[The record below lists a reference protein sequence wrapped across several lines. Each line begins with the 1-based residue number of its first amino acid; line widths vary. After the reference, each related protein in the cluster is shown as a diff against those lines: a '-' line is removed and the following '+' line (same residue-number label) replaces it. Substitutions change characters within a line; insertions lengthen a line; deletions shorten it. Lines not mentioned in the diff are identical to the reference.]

1 MKFFSLVLTF
11 TLISAQT
18 VVAQDQHDSNQ
29 QLAVEDIESAQSTL
43 AKQYAILAD
52 LKESVNRATAN
63 KKAAWIGIAVSST
76 VIAAGIFGLTR
87 KAMEA
92 VGKKAITFTSSTRF
106 EGGEIWAATLDLDT
120 ILIVGGLAGTAG
132 STTVVAV
139 EAAYGVYLS
148 AAIAKQMEKISA
160 TQALLLKSNRSN

>member
-18 VVAQDQHDSNQ
+18 VVAQDQSDSNQ
-29 QLAVEDIESAQSTL
+29 QVAFEDTESAQNTL

-63 KKAAWIGIAVSST
+63 KKAAWIGIAISST
-76 VIAAGIFGLTR
+76 VVAAGIFGLTR

-92 VGKKAITFTSSTRF
+92 IGKKAITFTSSTRF
-106 EGGEIWAATLDLDT
+106 EGGEIWTTTMDLDT
-120 ILIVGGLAGTAG
+120 ILVVGGIAGTTG
-132 STTVVAV
+132 SATIVAV
-139 EAAYGVYLS
+139 EAAYGFYLS
-148 AAIAKQMEKISA
+148 NAITKQMEKIAA
-160 TQALLLKSNRSN
+160 TQALLLKSNSSN